1 MIEDCC
7 ATAKTANNKQQS
19 DARKTFNENLLW
31 NAQHIPPLARPVTFS
46 DTIETVEFLYK
57 LVEERIKKAQEEGIF
72 DNLQGQGKPL
82 KLDDDAWIPED
93 LRLTYKILK
102 NANCLPI
109 ELELRKEIFN
119 LHQLLDAA
127 IDPETRR
134 NLRREL
140 NLAMLKLDVRR
151 KAL

>member
-1 MIEDCC
+1 
-7 ATAKTANNKQQS
+7 
-19 DARKTFNENLLW
+19 
-31 NAQHIPPLARPVTFS
+31 
-46 DTIETVEFLYK
+46 VEFLYK